1 MNPHMKVDRDM
12 MAGKGFSVPAMESML
27 ENLSNSDI
35 ISICVQDPRLLKD
48 YLWHTHVDYEI
59 CLHTNSMCFR
69 KKSSCVRRR
78 YSEFVWLRHCLEQNA
93 LIIELPKLPSWNPFF
108 SSKNPG
114 QVAQRMKGFE
124 EFLESIFENPLLL
137 SDSRLHL
144 FLQSDLS
151 ITRIER
157 CASGKTR
164 YTVAEAIQRCISSSE
179 DKAASCDSDCERVEM
194 GGQCK
199 SAGQPCKLKADERSE
214 GSLKETAAV
223 LTPPLPT
230 AGLTRAGPTVNLA
243 CPLSLSSSLLPLD
256 AIQLLRR
263 KMSRPRSQLLF
274 LPYSL
279 FHAGRDEGSKT
290 LKKDDFG
297 YLEHIYPSLILD

>member
-1 MNPHMKVDRDM
+1 
-12 MAGKGFSVPAMESML
+12 MESML

-164 YTVAEAIQRCISSSE
+164 YTVAEAIQRCNGSFISSSE
-179 DKAASCDSDCERVEM
+179 DKASCDSDCE
-194 GGQCK
+194 
-199 SAGQPCKLKADERSE
+199 
-214 GSLKETAAV
+214 
-223 LTPPLPT
+223 
-230 AGLTRAGPTVNLA
+230 
-243 CPLSLSSSLLPLD
+243 SSSSSTGCQSVGTPE
-256 AIQLLRR
+256 RGTPVPF
-263 KMSRPRSQLLF
+263 SES
-274 LPYSL
+274 
-279 FHAGRDEGSKT
+279 
-290 LKKDDFG
+290 
-297 YLEHIYPSLILD
+297 